1 MSFHDL
7 LIDLSERPLRVLRSI
22 EQANIS
28 LECANAHL
36 GGHPNSI
43 VWLLWH
49 TGRELDIQLA
59 ELSGSEQIWLEQ
71 DFAARTGLGAEMG
84 YGHSRQEALRVQVST
99 QEQFDA
105 LLHYVELALRA
116 TRNYTA
122 AFSEQEAARILE
134 ADVTY
139 GIRLIS
145 IIDDA
150 IQHLAQIQYIL
161 GAQTAGPQNRC
172 TTAS

>member
-7 LIDLSERPLRVLRSI
+7 LIDLSERPLGVLQSI
-22 EQANIS
+22 QDAHCS

-59 ELSGSEQIWLEQ
+59 ELNGLPQIWQEQ
-71 DFAARTGLGAEMG
+71 DIAALTGLDAGMG
-84 YGHSRQEALRVQVST
+84 YGHSRQEALAVQVST

-105 LLHYVELALRA
+105 LLRYVELTLRA
-116 TRNYTA
+116 TRSYTA
-122 AFSEQEAARILE
+122 ALGEEEASRILE
-134 ADVTY
+134 GEITY
-139 GIRLIS
+139 GVRLIS